1 MKLWGKNERSW
12 RRKNSRA
19 VSPIIATIL
28 LVAITVVLAAV
39 LYILIQQ
46 YTKNGTTGVTIG
58 SALAIGSSQDGVGS
72 VNYYNMTIESTG
84 STLSMGSVAFEVK
97 GPGGSITVI
106 GSKVGGVTITGL
118 SVVVLNPLNGIEATF
133 SVSGA
138 APVFGAAACGAPSY
152 SSACS
157 ATTLITTANVFSV
170 QVAPT
175 TVSLVGF
182 TLVALGQGS
191 FSGTTSGNIV

>member
-1 MKLWGKNERSW
+1 MNIWGKNERSW
-12 RRKNSRA
+12 RRRNRRA

-46 YTKNGTTGVTIG
+46 YTKSGTTGVTIG
-58 SALAIGSSQDGVGS
+58 SALAIGTSQDGTGA
-72 VNYYNMTIESTG
+72 VNFYNMTIESTG
-84 STLSMGSVAFEVK
+84 STLTMGSVAFEVK
-97 GPGGSITVI
+97 GSGGAITII
-106 GSKVGGVTITGL
+106 GSVVGGITITAL
-118 SVVVLNPLNGIEATF
+118 TVSVTNPLNTVEAIY

-138 APVFGAAACGAPSY
+138 ATTYQAHCSPPAY

-157 ATTLITTANVFSV
+157 ATVLITTANVFSV